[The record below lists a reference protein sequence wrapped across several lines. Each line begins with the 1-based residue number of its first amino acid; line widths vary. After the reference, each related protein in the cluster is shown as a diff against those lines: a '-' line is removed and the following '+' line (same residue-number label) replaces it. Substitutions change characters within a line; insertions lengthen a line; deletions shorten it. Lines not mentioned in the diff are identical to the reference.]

1 MASRPQSSR
10 GFTLIELL
18 VAITVLAIVAVLGW
32 RGLDGIVRARF
43 ALSNDLEQTRGM
55 QLAFAQMQNDCARI
69 ANARELLLRSAITAD
84 NDRLTLVRNVFT
96 EGQPSRVQ
104 VVAYRVVDGVLQRR
118 ESVPTRDAKEIDRLW
133 RAAQADADRE
143 NQPVS
148 LQHDVASMMIR
159 TWNGPAGWQGGPDT
173 GGKGGDANNNA
184 NNANN
189 TQLGT
194 TVAESRGIEV
204 TLQVSSNGHPG
215 KMTKIFLLGAE

>member
-1 MASRPQSSR
+1 MASRPKSPR

-69 ANARELLLRSAITAD
+69 ANARELLLRSVITTD

-104 VVAYRVVDGVLQRR
+104 VVAYRIVDGVLQRR
-118 ESVPTRDAKEIDRLW
+118 ESVPTRDTKEIDRFW
-133 RAAQADADRE
+133 RAALADADRE

-159 TWNGPAGWQGGPDT
+159 VWNGAAGWQGGSGADS
-173 GGKGGDANNNA
+173 KGSD
-184 NNANN
+184 ANN

-194 TVAESRGIEV
+194 TVAESHGIEV
-204 TLQVSSNGHPG
+204 TLQVNSRGHTG
-215 KMTKIFLLGAE
+215 NMTKIFLLGAE